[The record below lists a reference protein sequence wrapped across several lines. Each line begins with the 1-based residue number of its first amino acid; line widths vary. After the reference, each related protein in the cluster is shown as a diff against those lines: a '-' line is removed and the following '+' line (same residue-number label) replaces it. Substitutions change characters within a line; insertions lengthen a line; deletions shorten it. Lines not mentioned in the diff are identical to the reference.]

1 MNFLKLMKEEEN
13 EEEKEKEN
21 DDRRK
26 DIELGFLMMD
36 KMLGNENFVNMT
48 NEIAKNMNI
57 QELMNN
63 ISNLPEFQKGNC
75 TPEEIEQFRD
85 KDNKLDVE
93 SLYKYKLGKFGF
105 SKNDQDLYSK
115 NFFNL
120 VKNPNFNKI
129 IIQNDKKG
137 NDNNI

>member
-1 MNFLKLMKEEEN
+1 MKDDEK

-21 DDRRK
+21 DGRKK

-36 KMLGNENFVNMT
+36 KMLGNESFVNMT

-57 QELMNN
+57 QELMKN

-85 KDNKLDVE
+85 KDNKLDAE
-93 SLYKYKLGKFGF
+93 SLYKYELGKFGL
-105 SKNDQDLYSK
+105 SKNEQDLYTK
-115 NFFNL
+115 NLYNL
-120 VKNPNFNKI
+120 VKKPNFNKI
-129 IIQNDKKG
+129 INQNDKMG
-137 NDNNI
+137 NDDNI